1 MLGWM
6 RGFVK
11 SPWAL
16 GLFGLIVA
24 ALVFTMNDPFRGVS
38 GGGFVT
44 VGDHQVHQRDI
55 SRAVDQE
62 LDRIREESQGKEIL
76 TPREAAKR
84 GLTQQILSQLVYR
97 ASLLAYA
104 DKVGV
109 KASAAAVN
117 NLLTRAPRFKDA
129 LGRVNMDEVRRY
141 AGEQGMTIQQFE
153 NDIRQSM
160 TGGYIEAAAFTGL
173 VTPEILSRPL
183 LAYYGETR
191 TLSLAR
197 VGPTTIPEPPAPTDQ
212 ELQAWYNQHQAEF
225 RQPERRRISILSY
238 SDADFMDKVDIKE
251 ADIKAQYDRRIREF
265 STPETRVIAQ
275 FTGERAALQGFVDLA
290 KQGVAL
296 DQALSRSTG
305 VTRTDLTL
313 KPGDLTA
320 QKPNDED
327 QKKYDEFVFAIPA
340 NAIQG
345 PVQVGDLWYAV
356 QAMSITAGVA
366 TPLEQVRE
374 QIREQIAKTEA
385 RRMFDG
391 TYESFYDMAGG
402 ISLEEISI
410 QIGAPV
416 IELAPV
422 DASGRTE
429 NGLRSSVID
438 KHAQAVQGLFTL
450 GAGQM
455 TDVVEGEGERAI
467 LRVDEIVA
475 PYALPFEQVKDRVRA
490 SVRLEKIEATAS
502 KLANDVVAAVKSG
515 KTFEQAAAA
524 SRMTAIGG
532 FEVMRGGQGQIDPQ
546 VQAGVFNIAAGDTA
560 VVRGQGNEPWVVRV
574 EKVTPI
580 TPEVAATLKAQIDS
594 QMQNSLGNDLRDT
607 FIRGLQKEVKVNTN
621 DKAISDYFENLTK
634 DEAQ

>member
-24 ALVFTMNDPFRGVS
+24 ALVFTLNDPFRGVS

-55 SRAVDQE
+55 SRAIDQE
-62 LDRIREESQGKEIL
+62 LNRIREESQGKEIL
-76 TPREAAKR
+76 TPREAAQR
-84 GLTQQILSQLVYR
+84 GITQQILQQLVYR

-104 DKVGV
+104 DKIGV

-117 NLLTRAPRFKDA
+117 NLLVRAPRFKDA

-141 AGEQGMTIQQFE
+141 AGEQGMTIKQFE
-153 NDIRQSM
+153 DDIRQSM
-160 TGGYIEAAAFTGL
+160 TGGYIEAGAFTGL

-197 VGPTTIPEPPAPTDQ
+197 IGNTSIPEPKAPTDP

-238 SDADFMDKVDIKE
+238 SDADFMDKVDVKE

-265 STPETRVIAQ
+265 STPQTRVIAQ
-275 FTGERAALQGFVDLA
+275 FIGDRAALQGFVDLA

-296 DQALSRSTG
+296 DQALSRSAG
-305 VTRTDLTL
+305 VTRADLTL
-313 KPGDLTA
+313 KPGDVTS
-320 QKPNDED
+320 QNPNDEN
-327 QKKYDEFVFAIPA
+327 QKKYDEFLFAVPA

-345 PVQVGDLWYAV
+345 PVQVGDKWYAV
-356 QAMSITAGVA
+356 QVTSIAEGVA

-374 QIREQIAKTEA
+374 QIRDQIAKNEA

-402 ISLEEISI
+402 ISLEEMSV

-416 IELAPV
+416 IELAPI

-429 NGLRSSVID
+429 NNLRSSLID

-475 PYALPFEQVKDRVRA
+475 PHTLPFEQVKDRVRI
-490 SVRLEKIEATAS
+490 SFLRETIEATAN

-524 SRMTAIGG
+524 SRMTALAG

-574 EKVTPI
+574 EKVTPV
-580 TPEVAATLKAQIDS
+580 TPEVAAMLKAQIDS
-594 QMQNSLGNDLRDT
+594 QIQNSLGNDLRDT